1 MLLQPSLYTVKG
13 LAILDNNG
21 NRILAKYFDEKTFP
35 TSKEQKT
42 FESSLFAKTR
52 KANSDILMLDGL
64 TVVYKS
70 NVDLFFYVMGGGEEN
85 ELMLL
90 AVLNCLFDSISQ
102 VLRKNV
108 EKRSLCE
115 NMDVVMLVMD
125 EICDRGVVMESD
137 SASVVARAA
146 IRAEDTPL
154 GEQTLTQVLQSA
166 KEQLKWSLLK

>member
-21 NRILAKYFDEKTFP
+21 NRILAKYFDDKTFP

-90 AVLNCLFDSISQ
+90 AVLNCLFD
-102 VLRKNV
+102 
-108 EKRSLCE
+108 
-115 NMDVVMLVMD
+115 
-125 EICDRGVVMESD
+125 
-137 SASVVARAA
+137 
-146 IRAEDTPL
+146 
-154 GEQTLTQVLQSA
+154 
-166 KEQLKWSLLK
+166 

>member
-1 MLLQPSLYTVKG
+1 M
-13 LAILDNNG
+13 
-21 NRILAKYFDEKTFP
+21 
-35 TSKEQKT
+35 
-42 FESSLFAKTR
+42 
-52 KANSDILMLDGL
+52 
-64 TVVYKS
+64 
-70 NVDLFFYVMGGGEEN
+70 
-85 ELMLL
+85 
-90 AVLNCLFDSISQ
+90 
-102 VLRKNV
+102 LRKNV